1 MSLQCTPAR
10 VTRHDAP
17 QLEFWA
23 KINALLAVTQE
34 RPMGIS
40 ELLVVFLIMLVVF
53 GGSRLPGVAHGIG
66 RGIRNF
72 KDAIRGDRRPDD

>member
-1 MSLQCTPAR
+1 
-10 VTRHDAP
+10 
-17 QLEFWA
+17 
-23 KINALLAVTQE
+23 
-34 RPMGIS
+34 MGIG
-40 ELLVVFLIMLVVF
+40 ELLVVCLIMLVVF